1 MKLYVIPKGTKVV
14 LANLDGSLDGSME
27 EVISKSEVS
36 FSDMV
41 EDVVYNYNRAHDT
54 IGYKPQAPAHIRKMF
69 NQNYIMFNI
78 GSEHT
83 NKPYKYVILSYDDVK
98 VLC

>member
-14 LANLDGSLDGSME
+14 LANLDGSME

-41 EDVVYNYNRAHDT
+41 EDVVYNYNRARDT
-54 IGYKPQAPAHIRKMF
+54 VGYQPKAPAKIRSMF
-69 NQNYIMFNI
+69 NNNYIMFNI

-83 NKPYKYVILSYDDVK
+83 KKPYKYVIVNYNNIFVY
-98 VLC
+98 C

>member
-14 LANLDGSLDGSME
+14 LANLDGSME
-27 EVISKSEVS
+27 EVVSKAEVS

-41 EDVVYNYNRAHDT
+41 EDVIYNFNRRLEH
-54 IGYKPQAPAHIRKMF
+54 GYKPQAPAHIRKMF